1 MSRRYPPEV
10 HDFIRAN
17 VEGRRVAELVEMT
30 NAAFGTDFTEA
41 RMTSYKKNHHLRS
54 NVPTSYPGMR
64 PGRVFPPEVAEYIMA
79 NYKGVGPK
87 EMAARLND
95 QFGRNYTQ
103 KQLDS
108 YYCNHHL
115 DSGLTGRFEKG
126 HVSYNKGMKGLY
138 YPGSEKGYFRKGS
151 TPYNKMP
158 VGTVITKS
166 DGFLWKK
173 IGEGARD
180 WKQLHLILWEEANGP
195 VPEGHVVAFKD
206 SNKQNCVL
214 ENMMLITRA
223 ENAVM
228 NRSGLRFRT
237 PEHTET
243 GLLIAKVK
251 IAAAKKKR
259 REHGNSENR

>member
-1 MSRRYPPEV
+1 MSRKYPPEV
-10 HDFIRAN
+10 HQFIVEN
-17 VEGRRVAELVEMT
+17 VVGTPTAKLAAMT
-30 NAAFGTDFTEA
+30 NAAFGTAFTA
-41 RMTSYKKNHHLRS
+41 ASMSSYKKNYGLRS
-54 NVPTSYPGMR
+54 GLPPSYPGMR
-64 PGRVFPPEVAEYIMA
+64 RSRVFPPEVAAYIAA
-79 NYKGVGPK
+79 NYRGVGPT

-95 QFGRNYTQ
+95 LFGTDYTQ

-108 YYCNHHL
+108 YYNRHHL

-126 HVSYNKGMKGLY
+126 HVSCNKGVKGLY
-138 YPGSEKGYFRKGS
+138 YPGSEKGYFKKGS
-151 TPYNKMP
+151 TPHNKMP
-158 VGTVITKS
+158 IGTVITKS

-173 IGEGARD
+173 TGEGARD

-195 VPEGHVVAFKD
+195 VPDGYLVTFKD

-214 ENMMLITRA
+214 ENMMLITRG

-259 REHGNSENR
+259 RQHGNQ